1 MGTPQRGIL
10 VSKTVGKPQQSNVQ
24 KFLTIR
30 DNVRVRCKISEKE
43 NGEDDTQIQSNTYP
57 RKIRS
62 SLLETG
68 K

>member
-43 NGEDDTQIQSNTYP
+43 NGEDDTQI
-57 RKIRS
+57 
-62 SLLETG
+62 
-68 K
+68 